1 MTELKNELKALIIDT
16 LELEDIAVADIENDA
31 PLFVDGLGLDSIDA
45 LELGLAVKKK
55 YNIVLNANDEATKKH
70 FYSIDTL
77 AEFIAGQ

>member
-1 MTELKNELKALIIDT
+1 MTELKNELKALIINT
-16 LELEDIAVADIENDA
+16 LELEDITHNDIIDTD

-70 FYSIDTL
+70 FYSIDSL
-77 AEFIAGQ
+77 AAFINGQ